1 MCRNLHSLLSTGAA
15 NVVVR
20 KCKIH
25 NDASVDIS
33 IDGTMLAAL
42 VPESQAMTMVG
53 KCQEALLSPVRLD
66 EFIRGKGG

>member
-1 MCRNLHSLLSTGAA
+1 MGGDTEHCLFAGAA

-33 IDGTMLAAL
+33 VDGTMLAAL

-53 KCQEALLSPVRLD
+53 RYLGVLFNTSKAGSLSID
-66 EFIRGKGG
+66 K